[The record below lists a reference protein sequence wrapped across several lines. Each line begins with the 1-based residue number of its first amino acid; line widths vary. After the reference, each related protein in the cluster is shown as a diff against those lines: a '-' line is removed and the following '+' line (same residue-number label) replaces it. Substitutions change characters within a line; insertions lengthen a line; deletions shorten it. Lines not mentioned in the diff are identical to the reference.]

1 MYSTAMIEQQRC
13 DGIKDSAQPKEL
25 IKTLSGCNGFQRD
38 AEEEIKTMPKLWT

>member
-1 MYSTAMIEQQRC
+1 MIEQQRC

-38 AEEEIKTMPKLWT
+38 AEEEIKTMPSYGHRSP